1 MDALVGAS
9 GRTYTLLPIDSN
21 RGFPQSFPILFEG
34 RSYQLRL
41 YVNVPAD
48 LLHDQRM
55 ALASAVNTGDASITV
70 TSTVGFPTRAPFRV
84 RIDREVLVI
93 TAMTGSV
100 WTVTR
105 GADST
110 TPAAHISGTLAVYT
124 ITVLD
129 LPSPEA
135 CLVVH
140 VIVELPDATQ
150 QPIFLRKVVPGLE
163 YEVENIALIFP
174 QQRVAVSNLNGVGDF
189 GSQVIGGIAA
199 RWA

>member
-9 GRTYTLLPIDSN
+9 GRTYTLLPIDGT
-21 RGFPQSFPILFEG
+21 RGFPQSFPVLFEG
-34 RSYQLRL
+34 RSYQFRL
-41 YVNVPAD
+41 YVNIPTA
-48 LLHDQRM
+48 LLHVKPT
-55 ALASAVNTGDASITV
+55 ALASAVTAGDAVITV

-84 RIDREVLVI
+84 RIEKEVLVI
-93 TAMTGSV
+93 TAMTANV
-100 WTVTR
+100 WAVTR

-110 TPAAHISGTLAVYT
+110 TPAAHASGTPVVYT

-140 VIVELPDATQ
+140 VMVELPDATQ
-150 QPIFLRKVVPGLE
+150 HPIFLRKVVPGLE
-163 YEVENIALIFP
+163 YEVENIALLFP

-189 GSQVIGGIAA
+189 GSQVIGGIAT
-199 RWA
+199 RWV